1 MCIWNHPA
9 EAMLMNL
16 YATLILAFA
25 LSMDAF
31 AAAVGKGAVLHRPR
45 FREAI
50 RTGIIFGLV
59 EACTPLIGWFLGLY
73 ASQYIMEW
81 DHWIAFSLL
90 FMLGCRMII
99 ESLKIDAQ
107 TTVESTPRRHSS
119 MTLIITAIA
128 TSLDAMVI
136 GVGLAFLQVDIFH
149 TAMTIGII
157 TMIMATLGMLIGRY
171 IGPLLGKRA
180 ELIGG
185 LILIII
191 GFNILFEHLK
201 LFMYAA

>member
-1 MCIWNHPA
+1 
-9 EAMLMNL
+9 MNV
-16 YATLILAFA
+16 YTTLILALA

-31 AAAVGKGAVLHRPR
+31 AAAVGKGASLHRPR

-59 EACTPLIGWFLGLY
+59 EACTPLVGWSLGLY

-90 FMLGCRMII
+90 FILGCRMII
-99 ESLKIDAQ
+99 ESFKNEPDVPQKNAPQ
-107 TTVESTPRRHSS
+107 RHSS
-119 MTLIITAIA
+119 VTLVLTAIA
-128 TSLDAMVI
+128 TSLDAMAI
-136 GVGLAFLQVDIFH
+136 GVGLAFLQVNILH
-149 TAMTIGII
+149 TAMTIGLM
-157 TMIMATLGMLIGRY
+157 TMVMATLGMLIGRY

-185 LILIII
+185 LVLIII
-191 GFNILFEHLK
+191 GFNILFEHLE
-201 LFMYAA
+201 LFIYAK